1 MMHEDGLEGLPMG
14 ILILNV
20 EGALILAN
28 SDAQQICQQLLAIDL
43 DEANL
48 PSPVDQFPQPI
59 HRIVEAVLES
69 RELFPDQGVIIED
82 TVFLPPATII
92 HLRGRWLDL
101 DIESY
106 ILVMLEAQSQPENNP
121 EPVAAP
127 GWHRT
132 QW

>member
-28 SDAQQICQQLLAIDL
+28 SVAQQICDQLLAIDA
-43 DEANL
+43 DDAK
-48 PSPVDQFPQPI
+48 PSSPVNPFPQPI

-69 RELFPDQGVIIED
+69 RELFPDQAVIIED
-82 TVFLPPATII
+82 AVSLTATTTI

-101 DIESY
+101 EIESY

-132 QW
+132 QR